1 MMYSLCSDALVTP
14 HGLIEVVRAEEA
26 VSTSRDA
33 RAWVAAGDTGGPRAF
48 VAARQTGGVGRLG
61 RTWSSPA
68 GGLWVTLAWPLG
80 ADWAAAVNGLGVRV
94 GLACVRAVRE
104 SVEGSARVG
113 LKWPNDV
120 VIGGRK
126 ACGALVEVVRAED
139 GRRWALVGVGVNANF
154 ACDELP
160 EDVRERATTLREVR
174 GAAVDL
180 DALLGR
186 VLEGLAEALAGR
198 GLDEATLAAARA
210 ALEGVGRR
218 AVYTLPDGSRAE
230 GTLLGIDDDG
240 HALLRTDD
248 GGVRRLTAGE
258 ARE

>member
-1 MMYSLCSDALVTP
+1 M
-14 HGLIEVVRAEEA
+14 
-26 VSTSRDA
+26 
-33 RAWVAAGDTGGPRAF
+33 
-48 VAARQTGGVGRLG
+48 
-61 RTWSSPA
+61 
-68 GGLWVTLAWPLG
+68 TLAWPLG

-94 GLACVRAVRE
+94 GLACIRAVRE
-104 SVEGSARVG
+104 SVDDGARVG

-120 VIGGRK
+120 VVGGRK
-126 ACGALVEVVRAED
+126 VCGALVEVVQTES
-139 GRRWALVGVGVNANF
+139 GQRWALVGVGVNVNF
-154 ACDELP
+154 GRDALP
-160 EDVRERATTLREVR
+160 PDVRERATTLLEVG
-174 GAAVDL
+174 GAVVDL

-186 VLEGLAEALAGR
+186 VLAGLAEALGDR
-198 GLDEATLAAARA
+198 GLDGATLAAARG

-218 AVYTLPDGSRAE
+218 AAYTLPDGSRAE